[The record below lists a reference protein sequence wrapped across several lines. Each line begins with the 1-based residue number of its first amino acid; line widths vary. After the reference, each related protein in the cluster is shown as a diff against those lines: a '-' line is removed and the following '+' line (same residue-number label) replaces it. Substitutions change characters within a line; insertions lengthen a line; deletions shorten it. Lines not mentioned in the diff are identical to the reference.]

1 MISNDTPIC
10 DPQDDQFGVSP
21 FAQAIARSI
30 EKLTAP
36 EGTVIALTGPW
47 GSGKSS
53 VVNLIR
59 YHLKQAEEAESL
71 KIIAFNPWWY
81 PNEDAA
87 TRAFFQSLY
96 VVLGKRLTERGR
108 TIILSLGKKLLSSGN
123 LISTAVNLF
132 TFGFG
137 GKIAE
142 TVSGAAAEMI
152 KTDRTAEQD
161 YHVLADEL
169 RKQTTRFLVIIDDID
184 RLAPDQALAIF
195 RLVKSV
201 GRLPNVIYLLA
212 FDRTLAERT
221 LEERYPADRHFLEKI
236 VQAAFEVPLPDPT
249 LLHEAILNAVLAF
262 AQHPQDDEG
271 VRFRNVLADVVN
283 PLITLPRDLV
293 RYMGSIAVSYAAIG
307 EEVAL
312 ADLLAIEALRLFRFP
327 VYQAIQAHRAMLC
340 GLGDNLRSGKETQ
353 AAYEGIF
360 PAAAETDLERE
371 QLRRALRRLFP
382 RLDSIWGNMRYDTSS
397 ANAWRTER
405 RICDPGCFSA
415 YFRLVLGSDVLPRGL
430 MNELIA
436 KVDDRDFVQSF
447 FRKRARATRRD
458 GRSEVPLVMQELLGA
473 SDRISSEKVPVF
485 IASMFAI
492 MDDLDLERDEEHGLG
507 SRSTNYQRMH
517 WLLHVLVLER
527 FDQQDRSY
535 LLQTALQGAS
545 LGWTIDLTRRVH
557 SEYQPRGHERPA
569 PPTQRLVNAATSN
582 ALVAAALKRIR
593 EAAASGE
600 LLKKRHLLHDLF
612 RWRDFAGGGDEVRTW
627 SDAILGDDAFVL
639 RMIDAV
645 TSTSWVTSL
654 GFDDMGDR
662 VSQGVPHVQLD
673 GLEAI
678 LDVHRFLRRVEEV
691 ESSLV
696 GEREKHIVARFREG
710 MRRGEE
716 ARARS
721 RPAGP
726 DADPMNGGE
735 RDEGPEILSE
745 E

>member
-312 ADLLAIEALRLFRFP
+312 ADLLAI
-327 VYQAIQAHRAMLC
+327 
-340 GLGDNLRSGKETQ
+340 
-353 AAYEGIF
+353 
-360 PAAAETDLERE
+360 
-371 QLRRALRRLFP
+371 
-382 RLDSIWGNMRYDTSS
+382 
-397 ANAWRTER
+397 
-405 RICDPGCFSA
+405 
-415 YFRLVLGSDVLPRGL
+415 
-430 MNELIA
+430 
-436 KVDDRDFVQSF
+436 
-447 FRKRARATRRD
+447 
-458 GRSEVPLVMQELLGA
+458 
-473 SDRISSEKVPVF
+473 
-485 IASMFAI
+485 
-492 MDDLDLERDEEHGLG
+492 
-507 SRSTNYQRMH
+507 
-517 WLLHVLVLER
+517 
-527 FDQQDRSY
+527 
-535 LLQTALQGAS
+535 
-545 LGWTIDLTRRVH
+545 
-557 SEYQPRGHERPA
+557 
-569 PPTQRLVNAATSN
+569 
-582 ALVAAALKRIR
+582 
-593 EAAASGE
+593 
-600 LLKKRHLLHDLF
+600 
-612 RWRDFAGGGDEVRTW
+612 
-627 SDAILGDDAFVL
+627 
-639 RMIDAV
+639 
-645 TSTSWVTSL
+645 
-654 GFDDMGDR
+654 
-662 VSQGVPHVQLD
+662 
-673 GLEAI
+673 
-678 LDVHRFLRRVEEV
+678 
-691 ESSLV
+691 
-696 GEREKHIVARFREG
+696 
-710 MRRGEE
+710 
-716 ARARS
+716 
-721 RPAGP
+721 
-726 DADPMNGGE
+726 
-735 RDEGPEILSE
+735 
-745 E
+745 